1 MKNEILLI
9 GLIAGGGYVFEKQIL
24 QNAQKVRKKSSA
36 NSGSTY
42 ISLGK
47 VGSVM
52 PSMES
57 SGFLSSISQG
67 FNNLSSRISQN
78 QNNYM
83 SGFKSQD
90 LGITKLS
97 KGFFDE
103 ISKLKIENKNLT
115 DKFLNLNQTV
125 SHFGDK
131 YSPSNIVKKA
141 SIGFWDKASNLIGS
155 QITRIVEF
163 PFISLWKGGVGIGN
177 DLLSSGIPQGASRMG
192 STIIKAS
199 SVASILSPISPI
211 TLISK
216 SIGSSSSSNY
226 NHRQHSYGGGGGSF
240 NNSKGR
246 TYSGAYGGV
255 TSQGGGEYSFPGGGG
270 YSSPVGPILTAPPS
284 NPVSKVP
291 KSYNPKP
298 PKSSGGG
305 LFGGIGGWLGGLF

>member
-1 MKNEILLI
+1 MKNEIMLI

-78 QNNYM
+78 QNNYI

-90 LGITKLS
+90 LRIRNLS
-97 KGFFDE
+97 NNLSNE
-103 ISKLKIENKNLT
+103 ISKLKNNSFGK
-115 DKFLNLNQTV
+115 LNQTV
-125 SHFGDK
+125 SNFGNK
-131 YSPSNIVKKA
+131 YNPSNIVKKA

-192 STIIKAS
+192 STIIRAS

-211 TLISK
+211 TLVSK

-240 NNSKGR
+240 NNDKGR